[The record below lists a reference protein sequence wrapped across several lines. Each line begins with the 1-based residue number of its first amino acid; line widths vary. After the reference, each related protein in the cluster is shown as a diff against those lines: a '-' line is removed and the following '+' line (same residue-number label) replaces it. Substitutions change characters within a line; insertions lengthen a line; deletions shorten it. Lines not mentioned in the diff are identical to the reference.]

1 MRSIVTL
8 FIMSIDVNS
17 SILLLY
23 LHLFWVQLI
32 STPYKQVSLLLLS
45 IVVLLHAI
53 VQIALYKE
61 FTNTWMSIELLGPK

>member
-32 STPYKQVSLLLLS
+32 STPDKQVSLLRVS
-45 IVVLLHAI
+45 FVVLLHAT
-53 VQIALYKE
+53 VQILKQKNVANILYYV
-61 FTNTWMSIELLGPK
+61 